1 MKTSVFKTQN
11 CSVARALEVV
21 GDWWTLLI
29 IREAIY
35 GIQRFG
41 EFEKGLGI
49 AKNVLSERL
58 AKLVETGV
66 LERVSVPGRGNP
78 QNYIL
83 TEMGRELLPVLIAL
97 MQWGDR
103 WIHGPARVPV
113 RVLDKK
119 NGKPVARVQVL
130 SAEGEP
136 LAITDLRLAPGPG
149 SDDIIRKRCGAI
161 KREKRKVE

>member
-1 MKTSVFKTQN
+1 
-11 CSVARALEVV
+11 
-21 GDWWTLLI
+21 
-29 IREAIY
+29 
-35 GIQRFG
+35 
-41 EFEKGLGI
+41 
-49 AKNVLSERL
+49 
-58 AKLVETGV
+58 
-66 LERVSVPGRGNP
+66 
-78 QNYIL
+78 
-83 TEMGRELLPVLIAL
+83 MGRELLPVLIAL

-119 NGKPVARVQVL
+119 NRKPVARVQVL

-149 SDDIIRKRCGAI
+149 ADDIIRKRCGAI

>member
-83 TEMGRELLPVLIAL
+83 TEMGRELLPVVIAL

-103 WIHGPARVPV
+103 WIHGPAR
-113 RVLDKK
+113 DKK
-119 NGKPVARVQVL
+119 TVRLGYRRRASPRVDGLVHPTERR
-130 SAEGEP
+130 SRA
-136 LAITDLRLAPGPG
+136 
-149 SDDIIRKRCGAI
+149 RCGHV
-161 KREKRKVE
+161 KVQGPERG